1 MAGTP
6 EIETIPVRL
15 KQINDWIHHTLGITE
30 YTLAPASTD
39 ASFRRYFRLAYN
51 GETRIVM
58 DAPPEREKC
67 DAYIDIDT
75 RLLAAGVHVPAILG
89 KDLDQGF
96 LLLSDLGTVLYLDA
110 LTEDSAEDLYG
121 DALTALA
128 DIQTLADKNGLP
140 SYDEKLLLQ
149 EMSLFPDW
157 LLGRH
162 LQISL
167 PERLQNE
174 LQDIFAFLAANAL
187 EQPRVFV
194 HRDYHSRNLMVCPGR
209 NPGIVDFQ
217 DAVDGPVTYD
227 LVSLLKDCYI
237 KWPRKKIN
245 NWALGFRR
253 QVHGSAAFDDA
264 TFLRWF
270 DLMGVQRHLKASGIF
285 ARLYHR
291 DHKDGF
297 LKDIPRTLSYIV
309 DLGQEYAELNPL
321 VELIE
326 GQVLPALEE
335 AKQSCAP

>member
-1 MAGTP
+1 MLEAMP
-6 EIETIPVRL
+6 ARL
-15 KQINDWIHHTLGITE
+15 KQLHHWISHSLGITE
-30 YTLAPASTD
+30 YTLAPASMD
-39 ASFRRYFRLAYN
+39 ASFRRYFRLGYN

-67 DAYIDIDT
+67 DAYIDINT
-75 RLLAAGVHVPAILG
+75 RLLAAGVHAPAILG

-110 LTEDSAEDLYG
+110 LTEDNTEELYG

-128 DIQTLADKNGLP
+128 DIQSLADKNGLP
-140 SYDEKLLLQ
+140 PYDEPLLLQ
-149 EMSLFPDW
+149 EMRLFPDW
-157 LLGRH
+157 LLDRH
-162 LQISL
+162 VQISL
-167 PERLQNE
+167 TERQQAGLQR
-174 LQDIFAFLAANAL
+174 IFDVLIANAL

-194 HRDYHSRNLMVCPGR
+194 HRDYHSRNLMVCPGK

-237 KWPRKKIN
+237 KWPRQRIN
-245 NWALGFRR
+245 EWALGFRR
-253 QVHGSAAFDDA
+253 QAHGPAAFDDR

-297 LKDIPRTLSYIV
+297 LKDIPRTLSFIV
-309 DLGQEYAELNPL
+309 DLGQEYAEMDPL

-335 AKQSCAP
+335 AHRPCAP